1 MTKQISAD
9 ELAEMLA
16 KHHNTTTEALEAAAK
31 SIGTLKEEIAVMQQ
45 KSLEGHSGA
54 PAKGKSWGEQFVES
68 DAVKNFAAETS
79 RPGRVRIEMKT
90 TITGATDNGGDLW
103 TPARDAVVMMPKRR
117 LTVRDLLPT
126 IRVTTGSVEYP
137 KQTTRTNNAGMVA
150 ETTTKPESAL
160 AWSLET
166 APIRTIA
173 HWIPASRQILD
184 DAPQLRGIINTE
196 LLYGLGL
203 KEESQLLVGDGT
215 GQNILGL
222 VPQATAYSAPYSIA
236 DLNEIDVIG
245 LAILQTALAE
255 FPADGVVL
263 NPSDWMRMRM
273 LKNSQGDYI
282 LGDPTKAV
290 TPVLFGVPLVPTQA
304 MAPRKFLVGNFQA
317 AATLYDR
324 WTPRVEV
331 STEHDDFFIKNLVA
345 ILAEE
350 RIGLGVKQE
359 DALVYGD
366 IDAGLSA

>member
-1 MTKQISAD
+1 MTKQITAD

-16 KHHNTTTEALEAAAK
+16 KHHNTTTEALENAAK
-31 SIGTLKEEIAVMQQ
+31 SIGAIKEEIAVMQQ
-45 KSLEGHSGA
+45 KSLEGHKGG
-54 PAKGKSWGEQFVES
+54 PAKEKSWGEQFTES
-68 DAVKNFAAETS
+68 DQVKSFAAETS
-79 RPGRVRIEMKT
+79 RPGRVRIEMKS
-90 TITGATDNGGDLW
+90 TITGATDNG
-103 TPARDAVVMMPKRR
+103 
-117 LTVRDLLPT
+117 
-126 IRVTTGSVEYP
+126 
-137 KQTTRTNNAGMVA
+137 GMVA

-203 KEESQLLVGDGT
+203 KEESQLLTGDGT
-215 GQNILGL
+215 GQNILGM

-255 FPADGVVL
+255 FPADGVIL

-304 MAPRKFLVGNFQA
+304 MTARKFLVGNFQA

-324 WTPRVEV
+324 WAPRVEV

-350 RIGLGVKQE
+350 RIGLAVKQQG
-359 DALVYGD
+359 ALVYGD